1 MTDSLAAM
9 RKRPAPASGR
19 RISRT
24 RMRDEFFLWKP
35 GERVDGPPR
44 VTRDHFVSEAL
55 DDRKG

>member
-1 MTDSLAAM
+1 MAGSLAAM

-24 RMRDEFFLWKP
+24 PARAEFFLWKP

-44 VTRDHFVSEAL
+44 VTREHFVSEAL
-55 DDRKG
+55 DDHKG